1 MFGMISIMKV
11 GVGGQ
16 VSGPELAKN
25 LISLGQAVDLILLE
39 FSRVAAEFA
48 QTDEYDQQ
56 GYDSPISWIKE
67 NCHLPGGA
75 AADRVCAGEQLER
88 LTESTAALAEGRIGF
103 AHFALLARTAEAV
116 GTRFNETRLLKQAA
130 QLSVMRFRNACMH
143 ARHAAN
149 PEDYVTEEKQG
160 VEARS
165 LTLTT
170 VDNGLVLV
178 NGILDKVG
186 GAALR
191 TALEPLAKRM
201 GKHDDRLRDR
211 RMADAIVD
219 LSMHALDS
227 GLLPQQGSQ
236 RTAMQVTTSL
246 ETLLGLC
253 GAPAAEMEFSLPISA
268 KAVERLA
275 CDCSV
280 TRILLGSD
288 SMVID
293 VGRARRTVRGPKRKA
308 LNARDKHCV
317 WPGCDRPPTW
327 TSAHHLV
334 HWIHRGTDELSNL
347 ALLCYR
353 HHWNVHEGNW
363 QIVRTEDG
371 FITVPPPTGFEQ
383 LPRGPARGAAA

>member
-1 MFGMISIMKV
+1 MIPSMEI

-16 VSGPELAKN
+16 ASGPELAEN
-25 LISLGQAVDLILLE
+25 LIRLSGAVDLILLE

-103 AHFALLARTAEAV
+103 AHFALLARTSEAI
-116 GTRFNETRLLKQAA
+116 GPSFNEARLLKQAA

-149 PEDYVTEEKQG
+149 PEDYVTEERQG

-165 LTLTT
+165 LTLTSI
-170 VDNGLVLV
+170 DNGLVFV

-191 TALEPLAKRM
+191 TALEPLAKRA
-201 GKHDDRLRDR
+201 GKDDDRNRDR
-211 RMADAIVD
+211 RLADALVD

-227 GLLPQQGSQ
+227 GQLPQQGSQ
-236 RTAMQVTTSL
+236 RTHLQVTTSL

-280 TRILLGSD
+280 TRILLDSD

-293 VGRARRTVRGPKRKA
+293 VGRAKRTVSGPKRKA

-317 WPGCDRPPTW
+317 WPGGCDRPPTY
-327 TSAHHLV
+327 TSAHHIV
-334 HWIHRGTDELSNL
+334 HWARGGSDELSNL

-363 QIVRTEDG
+363 QIVRTDDG
-371 FITVPPPTGFEQ
+371 QFITVPPPTGFEQ

>member
-1 MFGMISIMKV
+1 MKV
-11 GVGGQ
+11 GVGGKA
-16 VSGPELAKN
+16 SGPELADKM
-25 LISLGQAVDLILLE
+25 ISLGQAIDRMLLE
-39 FSRVAAEFA
+39 FSKVAAEFA
-48 QTDEYDQQ
+48 QTDEFDQQ
-56 GYDSPISWIKE
+56 GYDSPISWIKD
-67 NCHLPGGA
+67 NCHLPAGA
-75 AADRVCAGEQLER
+75 AADRVCAGEQHER

-116 GTRFNETRLLKQAA
+116 GDHFNETRLLKQAT
-130 QLSVMRFRNACMH
+130 QLSVMRFRNTCMH

-170 VDNGLVLV
+170 VDNGLVFI

-191 TALEPLAKRM
+191 TALEPLAKRA
-201 GKHDDRLRDR
+201 GKDDDRLRER
-211 RMADAIVD
+211 RLADAVVE
-219 LSMHALDS
+219 LSMRALDS

-236 RTAMQVTTSL
+236 RTHLQVTTSL

-280 TRILLGSD
+280 TRILLNSD

-293 VGRARRTVRGPKRKA
+293 VGRARRTVSGPKRKA

-317 WPGCDRPPTW
+317 WPGCDRPPTY

-334 HWIHRGTDELSNL
+334 HWVCGGSDELPNL

-363 QIVRTEDG
+363 QIARTDDG
-371 FITVPPPTGFEQ
+371 HFITVPPPTGFEP
-383 LPRGPARGAAA
+383 LARGPARGAAA